1 MKKLCT
7 VVALIIFSTFVTGC
21 SDRSESPE
29 NLVVLVKYKTL
40 SNKSVDAVTSLK
52 RLIEKIK
59 KEEHFV
65 SIKLHVD
72 QADNANI
79 LLYEVWDDALYYK
92 NQHMKT
98 EHLKNF
104 IVESQS
110 FLAGPPEISFWK
122 INTIYK

>member
-21 SDRSESPE
+21 SDRSENPE